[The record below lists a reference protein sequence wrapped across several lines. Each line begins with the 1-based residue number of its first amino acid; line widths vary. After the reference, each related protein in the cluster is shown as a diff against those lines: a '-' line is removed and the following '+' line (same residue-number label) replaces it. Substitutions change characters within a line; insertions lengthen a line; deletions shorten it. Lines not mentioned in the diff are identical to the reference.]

1 MVNLRITNGGGDLNP
16 FPEEY
21 ELITLFES
29 EPIIFDNEIPWYYN
43 YLLFKLIRNGIILDL
58 SMEPACNRINI
69 RMSNERQGTLMEI
82 VYESIRGIEIY
93 KDSFTEGLLI
103 LLDDNDPNVT
113 LRLETKPNI
122 KLISTGDKNF
132 RK

>member
-1 MVNLRITNGGGDLNP
+1 MNP

-29 EPIIFDNEIPWYYN
+29 EPIILDSEFPWYYN
-43 YLLFKLIRNGIILDL
+43 YLLFKLIRDGIILDFG
-58 SMEPACNRINI
+58 MEPACNRINI
-69 RMSNERQGTLMEI
+69 RMSNERQGTLIE
-82 VYESIRGIEIY
+82 VGYESIRGIEIY
-93 KDSFTEGLLI
+93 KESSTEGLL
-103 LLDDNDPNVT
+103 LFDGDNLNVT
-113 LRLETKPNI
+113 VRLETKPNI